1 MVKCKKWQI
10 LETGLTVDI
19 FYTIGLP
26 ELQQIMNMLQYTIGS
41 AWSLKNLIPAKL
53 WSGVCLNVS
62 CFLVFMN
69 YSQ

>member
-26 ELQQIMNMLQYTIGS
+26 ELQQIMNMLQYTIRS
-41 AWSLKNLIPAKL
+41 W
-53 WSGVCLNVS
+53 
-62 CFLVFMN
+62 
-69 YSQ
+69 